1 MLRQMRCLAHL
12 AFVSFLALVPL
23 LACLVACLVGC
34 GGAAPLATPP
44 VVVIPVEPVGPVSKS
59 APAASTPEEP
69 PVPPPPWVQRAKRS
83 EKTKRVAA
91 CQIVPFAIDSS
102 IAVENRF
109 LGDGR
114 VSVRV
119 IEDVES
125 AKGVAA
131 LPGLLGKGYVA
142 ERTPTGI
149 HVHGEDGM
157 PVPDDQVARVR
168 SLAAATI
175 AWPGH
180 DVVSSLP
187 AAGGEVTAL
196 EGPVVAVAAVPLHGE
211 MANVDA
217 KATVH
222 FVGPQKSDDRDALAF
237 DVTVSATESD
247 AGMCHRW
254 TNAAD
259 LKGELLLDARDGD
272 LLSLHLTGPT
282 HDTEGLC
289 QGQNGGPPAPPHTC
303 NQGDVAIDVTQPHV
317 P

>member
-1 MLRQMRCLAHL
+1 MLRQMRRLAY
-12 AFVSFLALVPL
+12 LALLSSPS
-23 LACLVACLVGC
+23 LVACAA
-34 GGAAPLATPP
+34 AAPTVPP
-44 VVVIPVEPVGPVSKS
+44 VVVIPVEPGEPMPKS
-59 APAASTPEEP
+59 APSASTAEAPPE
-69 PVPPPPWVQRAKRS
+69 PPPPWVQRAKRA
-83 EKTKRVAA
+83 EKTKRVAS

-109 LGDGR
+109 LGQGR
-114 VSVRV
+114 ISVRV

-131 LPGLLGKGYVA
+131 LPSLLGKGFVA
-142 ERTPTGI
+142 ERTATGI
-149 HVHGEDGM
+149 HVHGEDGQ

-187 AAGGEVTAL
+187 AAGAEVPSL
-196 EGPVVAVAAVPLHGE
+196 EGPVVAVAAVPLHGT
-211 MANVDA
+211 ASNVDA
-217 KATVH
+217 KATVR
-222 FVGPQKSDDRDALAF
+222 FVGPRKSDDRDALAF
-237 DVTVSATESD
+237 DVTVNATEGD

-254 TNAAD
+254 TNVAD
-259 LKGELLLDARDGD
+259 LKGELLLAARDGD
-272 LLSLHLTGPT
+272 LLSLHLAGPT

-289 QGQNGGPPAPPHTC
+289 QGPNGGPPAPPHTC
-303 NQGDVAIDVTQPHV
+303 NEGDVAIDVTQPHV

>member
-1 MLRQMRCLAHL
+1 MLRQMRRLAYL
-12 AFVSFLALVPL
+12 AFVSAPALV
-23 LACLVACLVGC
+23 AC
-34 GGAAPLATPP
+34 GGAAPTVPP
-44 VVVIPVEPVGPVSKS
+44 VVVIPIEPVGPVAKG
-59 APAASTPEEP
+59 APSASTPEESP
-69 PVPPPPWVQRAKRS
+69 APPPPWVQRAKRS

-109 LGDGR
+109 LGQGR
-114 VSVRV
+114 ISVRV

-131 LPGLLGKGYVA
+131 PPSLLGKGYVA
-142 ERTPTGI
+142 ERTATGI
-149 HVHGEDGM
+149 HVHGEDGQ

-196 EGPVVAVAAVPLHGE
+196 EGPVVAVAGVPLHGTTS
-211 MANVDA
+211 NVDA
-217 KATVH
+217 KATVR
-222 FVGPQKSDDRDALAF
+222 FVGPRKSDDRDALAF
-237 DVTVSATESD
+237 DVTVNATEGD

-259 LKGELLLDARDGD
+259 LEGELLLAARDGD
-272 LLSLHLTGPT
+272 LLSLHLSGAT

-289 QGQNGGPPAPPHTC
+289 QGPNGGPPAPPHTC
-303 NQGDVAIDVTQPHV
+303 NQGDVVIDVTQPHV

>member
-1 MLRQMRCLAHL
+1 MLRQMRRLAY
-12 AFVSFLALVPL
+12 LALACCPSL
-23 LACLVACLVGC
+23 LACAA
-34 GGAAPLATPP
+34 AAPTVPP
-44 VVVIPVEPVGPVSKS
+44 VVVIPVEPGEPMPKS
-59 APAASTPEEP
+59 AASGSTTESASPT
-69 PVPPPPWVQRAKRS
+69 PPPPWVERAKRS

-91 CQIVPFAIDSS
+91 CQIVPFSIDSS
-102 IAVENRF
+102 IAVENRA

-114 VSVRV
+114 ISIRV
-119 IEDVES
+119 IEDVEI

-131 LPGLLGKGYVA
+131 LPSLLGKGYVA

-149 HVHGEDGM
+149 HVHGEDGQ
-157 PVPDDQVARVR
+157 PVSDDQVARVR

-187 AAGGEVTAL
+187 GAGAEVAAL
-196 EGPVVAVAAVPLHGE
+196 EGPVVAVAAVPLHGTVS
-211 MANVDA
+211 NVDA
-217 KATVH
+217 KATVR
-222 FVGPQKSDDRDALAF
+222 FTGARKLDDRDALAF
-237 DVTVSATESD
+237 DVTVNATESD

-254 TNAAD
+254 SNAAD
-259 LKGELLLDARDGD
+259 LKGELLLAARDGD

-289 QGQNGGPPAPPHTC
+289 QGPNGGPPAPPRTC
-303 NQGDVAIDVTQPHV
+303 NEGDVAVDVTQPHV